1 MGTSYRERSSV
12 HEGRYGCPV
21 TKKPLT
27 GKKTGGTGGCTQTQ
41 SRKILEEKKDVV
53 RSVRLE
59 WPSPSLSWPYFAGHI
74 VVGLHRLLWEFRF

>member
-59 WPSPSLSWPYFAGHI
+59 CPRSVVALLAGHI
-74 VVGLHRLLWEFRF
+74 VVGLHRLLWPFRF